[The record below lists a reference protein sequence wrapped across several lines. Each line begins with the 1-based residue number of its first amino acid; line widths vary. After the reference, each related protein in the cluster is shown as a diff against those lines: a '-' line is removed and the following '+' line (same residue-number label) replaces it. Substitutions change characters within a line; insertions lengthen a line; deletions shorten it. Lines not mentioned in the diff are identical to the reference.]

1 VARERLLDTAVG
13 IFYADGIHAVG
24 VDRIIGAAGV
34 TRATFYRHFPGKED
48 LVVAYLEREDAS
60 IRSTFVAA
68 ADAAARAGSGPDQLL
83 DLVIEGLAQ
92 DVAQRHTR
100 GCPFINAAAE
110 YPDPTSAVRGRI
122 RTHRDWFRSQLV
134 DLLTADGHPDPSLA
148 AGQLVLIRDA
158 ALVGGYL
165 DGWDSIADAF
175 ETAARMVIGRA
186 SR

>member
-1 VARERLLDTAVG
+1 MARERLLDTAVG

-134 DLLTADGHPDPSLA
+134 DLLTADGTPIRRSPPDNWSSSATRPSSA
-148 AGQLVLIRDA
+148 ATSTAGTRSPTPSRRRP
-158 ALVGGYL
+158 
-165 DGWDSIADAF
+165 GW
-175 ETAARMVIGRA
+175 
-186 SR
+186 